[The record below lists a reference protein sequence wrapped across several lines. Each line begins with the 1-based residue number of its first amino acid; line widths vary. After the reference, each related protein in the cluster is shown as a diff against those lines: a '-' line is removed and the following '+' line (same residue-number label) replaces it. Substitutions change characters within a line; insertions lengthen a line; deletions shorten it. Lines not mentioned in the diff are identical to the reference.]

1 MKFFRILLVFI
12 LAITA
17 TTCSPY
23 DAKKVVGDPGAFGDS
38 SSSINLLPSLDVKC
52 GGSNCITR

>member
-1 MKFFRILLVFI
+1 MKIFRLFLFLIF
-12 LAITA
+12 AITA

-38 SSSINLLPSLDVKC
+38 SSSINLLPSLDIKC